1 MTLIRFEDVGHFYQ
15 AGKPVIQHL
24 DLTVTEG
31 EFVVLIGPSGCGK
44 TTILKMMNGLIQ
56 PTSGR
61 IFVMD
66 KEIREWDSIEL
77 KRKMGYV
84 IQQVGLFPHM
94 SIEKNIV
101 YSLDIQK
108 ATPAAKRIRA
118 RELISLVGLDESYL
132 AKYPKELS
140 GGQKQRVGIARALAA
155 DPEIILMDEPLGA
168 VDQITRNILQDE
180 ILRLYKTLHKTVV
193 MVTHDMEEAIKLGT
207 RIVVLRDGE
216 IMQAGGRDEI
226 VFRSKA
232 GFVTDFLGNKG
243 FLSYLNITEIRNYV
257 TIPENNLQNNPLP
270 ANDVQQDPQ
279 KQTGRLCVR
288 NDEKLIVGIRMCLE
302 YGVTSVCVQNE
313 KGESIGQ
320 FELSS
325 LSKLAF

>member
-1 MTLIRFEDVGHFYQ
+1 
-15 AGKPVIQHL
+15 
-24 DLTVTEG
+24 
-31 EFVVLIGPSGCGK
+31 
-44 TTILKMMNGLIQ
+44 
-56 PTSGR
+56 
-61 IFVMD
+61 
-66 KEIREWDSIEL
+66 
-77 KRKMGYV
+77 
-84 IQQVGLFPHM
+84 
-94 SIEKNIV
+94 
-101 YSLDIQK
+101 
-108 ATPAAKRIRA
+108 
-118 RELISLVGLDESYL
+118 
-132 AKYPKELS
+132 
-140 GGQKQRVGIARALAA
+140 
-155 DPEIILMDEPLGA
+155 
-168 VDQITRNILQDE
+168 
-180 ILRLYKTLHKTVV
+180 

>member
-1 MTLIRFEDVGHFYQ
+1 MTLIRIEDVSHFYQ
-15 AGKPVIQHL
+15 AGKPVIHHM
-24 DLTVTEG
+24 DLSVEDG

-56 PTSGR
+56 PSSGR
-61 IFVMD
+61 IFVKG

-84 IQQVGLFPHM
+84 IQQIGLFPHM

-108 ATPAAKRIRA
+108 AAAEVKRERA
-118 RELISLVGLDESYL
+118 RELINLVGLDESYL

-155 DPEIILMDEPLGA
+155 DPEIVLMDEPLGA
-168 VDQITRNILQDE
+168 VDQITRKDLQDE
-180 ILRLYKTLHKTVV
+180 ILRLYQTLHKTVV
-193 MVTHDMEEAIKLGT
+193 MVTHDIEEAIKLGT

-226 VFRSKA
+226 VFKSKA
-232 GFVTDFLGNKG
+232 GFVTDFMGNKG
-243 FLSYLNITEIRNYV
+243 FLSYLNITEIKNYI
-257 TIPENNLQNNPLP
+257 TFTETGLQYDINY
-270 ANDVQQDPQ
+270 
-279 KQTGRLCVR
+279 KQAGLCVR
-288 NDEKLIVGIRMCLE
+288 SDEKLIVGIRMCLA
-302 YGVTSVCVQNE
+302 YGVNSVCVQDE
-313 KGESIGQ
+313 KGNKIGQ

-325 LSKLAF
+325 LSKFAF

>member
-1 MTLIRFEDVGHFYQ
+1 MALIRFEDVGHFYQ
-15 AGKPVIQHL
+15 ADKPVIQHL
-24 DLTVTEG
+24 DLSVTEG

-56 PTSGR
+56 PSSGR
-61 IFVMD
+61 IFVKG

-84 IQQVGLFPHM
+84 IQQIGLFPHM

-108 ATPAAKRIRA
+108 STAEVKRLRA
-118 RELISLVGLDESYL
+118 RELINLVGLDESYL
-132 AKYPKELS
+132 VKYPKELS
-140 GGQKQRVGIARALAA
+140 GGQKQRIGIARALAA

-168 VDQITRNILQDE
+168 VDQITRKVLQDE
-180 ILRLYKTLHKTVV
+180 ILRLYKTLRKTVV
-193 MVTHDMEEAIKLGT
+193 MVTHDIEEAIKLGT
-207 RIVVLRDGE
+207 RIIVLRDGE

-226 VFRSKA
+226 VFKSKA
-232 GFVTDFLGNKG
+232 GFVTDFIGNKG
-243 FLSYLNITEIRNYV
+243 FLSYLNITEIGNYI
-257 TIPENNLQNNPLP
+257 TIP
-270 ANDVQQDPQ
+270 ANDLQKNSLKETVQ
-279 KQTGRLCVR
+279 LCVR
-288 NDEKLIVGIRMCLE
+288 SDEKLIVGIRMCLE
-302 YGVTSVCVQNE
+302 HGVNRVCVQDE
-313 KGESIGQ
+313 KGDRIGQ

>member
-1 MTLIRFEDVGHFYQ
+1 MALIQFEDVGHFYQ
-15 AGKPVIQHL
+15 ADRPVIQHL
-24 DLTVTEG
+24 DLSVTEG

-56 PTSGR
+56 PSSGR
-61 IFVMD
+61 IFVKGKD
-66 KEIREWDSIEL
+66 IREWDSIEL

-84 IQQVGLFPHM
+84 IQQIGLFPHM

-108 ATPAAKRIRA
+108 STAVVKRTRA
-118 RELISLVGLDESYL
+118 RELITLVGLDESYL
-132 AKYPKELS
+132 SKYPKELS

-168 VDQITRNILQDE
+168 VDQITRKVLQDE

-193 MVTHDMEEAIKLGT
+193 MVTHDIEEAIKLGT

-216 IMQAGGRDEI
+216 VMQAGGRDEI
-226 VFRSKA
+226 VFKSKA

-243 FLSYLNITEIRNYV
+243 FLSYLNITEIGKYI
-257 TIPENNLQNNPLP
+257 TIPANNS
-270 ANDVQQDPQ
+270 Q
-279 KQTGRLCVR
+279 KNSLKETATLCVR
-288 NDEKLIVGIRMCLE
+288 SDEKLIVGIRMCLE
-302 YGVTSVCVQNE
+302 FGVNSVCVQDE
-313 KGESIGQ
+313 KGDKIGQ

-325 LSKLAF
+325 LAKLAF

>member
-1 MTLIRFEDVGHFYQ
+1 MALIHFEDVGHYYQ
-15 AGKPVIQHL
+15 AGEPVIQHL
-24 DLTVTEG
+24 DLSVEEG

-56 PTSGR
+56 PSSGR
-61 IFVMD
+61 IFVKG
-66 KEIREWDSIEL
+66 KEQREWDSIEL

-84 IQQVGLFPHM
+84 IQQIGLFPHM

-108 ATPAAKRIRA
+108 SPAEVKRTRA
-118 RELISLVGLDESYL
+118 RELINLVGLDESYL

-168 VDQITRNILQDE
+168 VDQITRKVLQDE
-180 ILRLYKTLHKTVV
+180 ILRLYKTLRKTVV
-193 MVTHDMEEAIKLGT
+193 MVTHDIEEAIKLGT

-226 VFRSKA
+226 VFRSRA
-232 GFVTDFLGNKG
+232 GFVTDFMGNKG
-243 FLSYLNITEIRNYV
+243 FLSYLNITEIGNYV
-257 TIPENNLQNNPLP
+257 TVP
-270 ANDVQQDPQ
+270 ANDLQKNILKDKVQ
-279 KQTGRLCVR
+279 LCVR
-288 NDEKLIVGIRMCLE
+288 SNEKLIVGIRMCLE
-302 YGVTSVCVQNE
+302 LGVTSVCVQDE
-313 KGESIGQ
+313 KGDRIGQ